1 MSFMESADF
10 QGAEEDVPDAV
21 VDFFEADIFSGA
33 DDGDVDPMGVPANAA
48 VGADVANL
56 EAVGVFERWKLL
68 GHGARGGLI
77 DGRRSFLIEGFVRA
91 DVVKL

>member
-1 MSFMESADF
+1 MESAEF
-10 QGAEEDVPDAV
+10 EWAEEDVPDTV
-21 VDFFEADIFSGA
+21 VDFFEADIFPGA
-33 DDGDVDPMGVPANAA
+33 DDGDVDPMGVPSNAA

-56 EAVGVFERWKLL
+56 EAVRVFERRKLL

-77 DGRRSFLIEGFVRA
+77 DGRWSFLIEGFVRA